1 MVPGL
6 LRLAWAGSVWL
17 GLALSGLGLHCLA
30 WNGLDWLRLARACSG
45 WIEQAQGCL
54 RLIY

>member
-17 GLALSGLGLHCLA
+17 GLALSGLEWLGLA
-30 WNGLDWLRLARACSG
+30 
-45 WIEQAQGCL
+45 
-54 RLIY
+54 